1 LRRRGGWAEV
11 LEDELRGVYYILLK
25 DLRAYYFKPPNISW
39 GILFPL
45 VLALA
50 FSLRNP
56 AGLSELAPG
65 LVAMAAVFGTTSMEA
80 IVITF
85 ERRTGALERLL
96 LAPIS
101 IRSIIVGKVLGGTVF
116 GFVISVIMTAISAAL
131 FGMRVRDP
139 LWFTVSL
146 ALTLLTLSALGALV
160 AVSVKE
166 VFEAQTLSNYFRFPM
181 IFLCGVFIPVETM
194 PLPLQAIAYILPLTY
209 SVDALKNTI
218 LGTAN
223 LQPLI
228 LDLFILC
235 GFLIT
240 LFAFSAKL
248 LKKSLK

>member
-1 LRRRGGWAEV
+1 MLI
-11 LEDELRGVYYILLK
+11 DELRGVYFILLK

-56 AGLSELAPG
+56 AGLVELAPG

-85 ERRTGALERLL
+85 ERRSGALERLL

-101 IRSIIVGKVLGGTVF
+101 MKSILVAKILGGTVF
-116 GFVISVIMTAISAAL
+116 GLVISGVMTLIAVAF
-131 FGMRVRDP
+131 FGMSLGNP
-139 LWFTVSL
+139 LCYLISL
-146 ALTLLTLSALGALV
+146 ILTSLTLSALGSLI

-194 PLPLQAIAYILPLTY
+194 PTPLRAIAYLLPLTY
-209 SVDALKNTI
+209 SINSLKAAITDATDIPGI
-218 LGTAN
+218 LIN
-223 LQPLI
+223 LSALSLFLI
-228 LDLFILC
+228 
-235 GFLIT
+235 GFLIV
-240 LFAFSAKL
+240 SNIQ
-248 LKKSLK
+248 LKRSLK